1 MSETSTQWAAGE
13 AARIHAGSLVWD
25 MVFPIEPWCG
35 NGWDKLGRF
44 HETGYDVISVTLAG
58 DNHSISEAVQ
68 RVAAARREVLGRP
81 DELVLVESV
90 NDVHKARK
98 EGRLGVAFHFE
109 GTRCFERNLDMI
121 EAFYQLGI
129 RHTLLAFNQG
139 NSVGGGCAE
148 RSDGGLTNFGRLLVE
163 EMERVGM
170 LLDLSHTGRKTA
182 MDALEM
188 ATHPAVF
195 THSNADAVASH
206 FRNLPDDLAKA
217 CAATGGLVGVSSSN
231 EYLGV
236 ERSSPEAIFRHVDHY
251 VQLLGPEH
259 VGLGFDVVF
268 DAKALSDW
276 IRTRPDEWPGKD
288 DPTWP
293 GFTYGLPE
301 DGLRLTEL
309 MVVNGYDEKAI
320 RKILGKNY
328 MRVCEEV
335 WN

>member
-1 MSETSTQWAAGE
+1 MTDPSDQRAAAE
-13 AARIHAGSLVWD
+13 AARIHAEALVWD
-25 MVFPIEPWCG
+25 MVFPLEPWCG
-35 NGWDKLGRF
+35 NDWDKLARF
-44 HETGYDVISVTLAG
+44 HRAGYDVLSVTLAG

-81 DELVLVESV
+81 GELVQVESV
-90 NDVHKARK
+90 DDIRRARAEK
-98 EGRLGVAFHFE
+98 RLAVAFHFE

-121 EAFYQLGI
+121 ETFYRLGI

-148 RSDGGLTNFGRLLVE
+148 RADGGLTNFGRLLVA

-182 MDALEM
+182 MDALEI
-188 ATHPAVF
+188 ATRPAVF
-195 THSNADAVASH
+195 THSNADAVAPH

-236 ERSSPEAIFRHVDHY
+236 ENSNPEAIFRHIDHY
-251 VQLLGPEH
+251 VQLLGPDH

-268 DAKALSDW
+268 DAVALSDW

-288 DPTWP
+288 DPAWP
-293 GFTYGLPE
+293 GFTYALPE
-301 DGLRLTEL
+301 DAPRVTEL
-309 MVVNGYDEKAI
+309 MVRHGYDEVSI
-320 RKILGKNY
+320 RKILGENY
-328 MRVCEEV
+328 LRICDDV
-335 WN
+335 WK